1 MRKTPSWRF
10 IAPWTLLTLLAG
22 ALVTLGLVQRQ
33 QQLNQATAREQMLL
47 ETQRITSQ
55 VIERFQLYEYG
66 LRGLRGMVLASQV
79 SGLSRDKVQVYAGT
93 RDVPQEFPGSRGFG
107 FIERVP
113 ASEAIHYTEQARAD
127 GAPDFTI
134 RQLTPNSGERFVIR
148 YIEPLQNNQQALGL
162 DIGSEAS
169 RRNAAWQ
176 AMQNNEATIS
186 APITLVQATGA
197 SQRSFLLLLPV
208 YHPGVSIDSLAER
221 EAAGLGW
228 TYTPLVIDEVL
239 SGLNLQANLLH
250 VSMRDTTDSPQGEVF
265 FTQNSAGKSSY
276 VADLNNSLQ
285 QAVFGRQWRIDFHA
299 YPAFVTAL
307 NLPPPANAGLVGG
320 LVTLL
325 LAGLQVVWMTAL
337 RRRRQV
343 IQANTLLAAIVE
355 NASDAIVSESMGGNI
370 QSWNKA
376 AQSLFGHPSQDA
388 VGQPLASLLLP
399 PERSHE
405 DQDLLQL
412 AAQQDFAAPFE
423 TTRLHQDGHLVEIS
437 MTVSAIRDARG
448 RVVGV
453 AKLMRDIAERKR
465 HEEALLRVNT
475 ELEERVKGRTQELKQ
490 ASRFLLTVLDSVPLM
505 IAYFQSDLTCRV
517 MNQAFADILNVAPT
531 HSHGK
536 PLNALISPKLF
547 AAAEPRIRA
556 ALAGE
561 RQQFEFTLSARRG
574 QPQVAFSVQF
584 IPDAE
589 QEQVSG
595 FYLIAQDVSELNAQ
609 RSGLERAL
617 HEQGAERQR
626 LQSIV
631 QSTGAGTWE
640 WNVKTGELRIN
651 EEWARILGHTAA
663 ELEPITSATWDEYTH
678 PDDLGLAQ
686 ALLKRHCAGELPSF
700 EAEVRMRHRT
710 NGWVWVM
717 SRGQVTER
725 GANGQPEWMFGTH
738 LDITARKLAEERLRD
753 SESFLERVG
762 KVAGVGGWRLNL
774 ADQKLTWTI
783 QTRRISGV
791 ADDYEPAL
799 DTGLAFYPPEAQ
811 PGLIAA
817 IQEAKD
823 TGKPYDL
830 ELPYLTAR
838 GEHRWVR
845 SVGEAEYDPKSK
857 DAKPV
862 ALVGALMD
870 FTEQHEAAEVLKR
883 AQSDA
888 EAASRSKSKF
898 LANMSHEIRTPLNAV
913 LGVFYLLADTP
924 LDADQRQLLGK
935 AQLAGRSLLGI
946 VNDVLDLAK
955 IEAGEVN
962 LSTEPY
968 HLPSLLHE
976 MQTLYA
982 LQAVQKGLAFR
993 LNQDDGPPAWLRG
1006 DAQRVRQILT
1016 NLIGNALKFTEVGS
1030 IEVAATRSGTGDAR
1044 RLRLA
1049 VRDTGIGIALEAQA
1063 GLFQPFIQAD
1073 DTTTRRFGG
1082 TGLGLSI
1089 VRELSEAMGGCAGV
1103 LSTLG
1108 AGSEFWVELPLLPTV
1123 SAVPAGLAPAP
1134 CPLEIVV
1141 VDDSAADCAA
1151 MAALVRSL
1159 GWRAVELSSGE
1170 ALIHHVT
1177 RCIESGQH
1185 VPDALLVDWHMPGI
1199 SGLEALSTLSQRLG
1213 ADHMPA
1219 ALVVSAQPQEP
1230 TANPRDPRLKTKMLT
1245 KPLEVSALFHAISE
1259 SLVER
1264 DGNTARLLQDTRLTD
1279 LHAQWLAGVGVLLV
1293 DDSEVNLE
1301 IARRLLEKFGAQVIT
1316 ASNGAQALDAL
1327 HHHANPIDVV
1337 LMDIQ
1342 MPVMDG
1348 LEATRRLRQVA
1359 SLATLP
1365 VIALTAGALAQERER
1380 ALQAGMNDFLS
1391 KPLEPEA
1398 LIRTVRQ
1405 QVERV
1410 RGAPLPWVS
1419 APVSR
1424 QSGTAWPVVEG
1435 IDADSAA
1442 ARLNHD
1448 APLFLKML
1456 GWIGTDFA
1464 DLQAIDSPEQVAR
1477 HLADPHSRTR
1487 LRERVH
1493 KLRGSA
1499 GTLGAQQ
1506 VHASA
1511 SATEAAL
1518 ADHNGEEMACV
1529 LALSQAL
1536 RQLIAASQRAI
1547 ASGLV
1552 SAHLQ
1557 PLNPAAPSAPTAP
1570 TPPAAPAAPAAPA
1583 DQQSLQAL
1591 AELLRSQDLQ
1601 ALDMLA
1607 QMQGPLA
1614 SAMGAHTATA
1624 IARAME
1630 VLDFPSALAMLEK
1643 AIKA

>member
-1 MRKTPSWRF
+1 MKKTPFWRSN
-10 IAPWTLLTLLAG
+10 APWTLLTLLVG
-22 ALVTLGLVQRQ
+22 ALITFWLVQRQ
-33 QQLNQATAREQMLL
+33 AQENDATVRERMQL
-47 ETQRITSQ
+47 ETERITSD
-55 VIERFQLYEYG
+55 VIARFRLYEYG
-66 LRGLRGMVLASQV
+66 LKGLRGVVAASQV
-79 SGLSRDKVQVYAGT
+79 SGLSREKMQTYART
-93 RDVPQEFPGSRGFG
+93 RDLQREFPGSRGFG

-113 ASEAIHYTEQARAD
+113 ASEADRYTEEARAD

-134 RQLTPNSGERFVIR
+134 RQLTPNNDERFVIR
-148 YIEPLQNNQQALGL
+148 YIEPLQNNQQALGQ
-162 DIGSEAS
+162 DIGSEAN
-169 RRNAAWQ
+169 RRNAAW
-176 AMQNNEATIS
+176 AALQNNEATIS
-186 APITLVQATGA
+186 APITLVQAA
-197 SQRSFLLLLPV
+197 SAPLRSFLLLLPV
-208 YHPGVSIDSLAER
+208 YRPGVPIDSVAER

-228 TYTPLVIDEVL
+228 TFTPLVINEVL
-239 SGLNLQANLLH
+239 SGLNVQPNLLH
-250 VSMRDTTDSPQGEVF
+250 FSMRDTTDFPEGEIF
-265 FTQNSAGKSSY
+265 FKQHSDGKSSY
-276 VADLNNSLQ
+276 DASLNHSLQ
-285 QAVFGRQWRIDFHA
+285 QTVYGRQWQIDFHA

-307 NLPPPANAGLVGG
+307 NLPLPVNTGLAGG
-320 LVTLL
+320 LVTAL
-325 LAGLQVVWMTAL
+325 LAGLQSVWMTAL

-343 IQANTLLAAIVE
+343 AQANALLAAIVE

-370 QSWNKA
+370 LSWNKA
-376 AQSLFGHPSQDA
+376 AQSLFGYPSQDA

-399 PERSHE
+399 PERSQE

-412 AAQQDFAAPFE
+412 AAQQGSPAPFE
-423 TTRLHQDGHLVEIS
+423 TTRLHRDGHLIEVS
-437 MTVSAIRDARG
+437 VTVSAIRDTRG

-453 AKLMRDIAERKR
+453 AKLMHDISERKR

-517 MNQAFADILNVAPT
+517 VNRAYADFLNVSPADA
-531 HSHGK
+531 HGK
-536 PLNALISPKLF
+536 PLNTLVSPKLF
-547 AAAEPRIRA
+547 AATEPHIRA

-561 RQQFEFTLSARRG
+561 RQQFEFTLPARPG
-574 QPQVAFSVQF
+574 QTSMAFSVQF
-584 IPDAE
+584 IPDTE
-589 QEQVSG
+589 QETVAG
-595 FYLIAQDVSELNAQ
+595 FYLIAQDVSELTEQ
-609 RSGLERAL
+609 RRGLEHAL

-631 QSTGAGTWE
+631 QGTDAGTWE

-663 ELEPITSATWDEYTH
+663 ELEPITLATWTEHIH
-678 PDDLGLAQ
+678 PDDMAAAQ
-686 ALLKRHCAGELPSF
+686 AMLEQHFAGERPNF
-700 EAEVRMRHRT
+700 EHESRMRHRT

-717 SRGQVTER
+717 SRGQVTAR
-725 GANGQPEWMFGTH
+725 GANGEPEWMFGTH

-753 SESFLERVG
+753 SESFLERVS

-791 ADDYEPAL
+791 AEDYQPAL
-799 DTGLAFYPPEAQ
+799 ETALSFYPPEAQ

-817 IQEAKD
+817 TQETIN

-845 SVGEAEYDPKSK
+845 SVGEAEYDPKST

-870 FTEQHEAAEVLKR
+870 FTERHEAAEVLKR
-883 AQSDA
+883 AQIDA
-888 EAASRSKSKF
+888 EVASRSKSKF

-962 LSTEPY
+962 LSAEPY

-976 MQTLYA
+976 LEAVYA
-982 LQAVQKGLAFR
+982 LQAVQKGLAFH
-993 LNQDDGPPAWLRG
+993 LEEESGLPAWLRG

-1016 NLIGNALKFTEVGS
+1016 NLIGNAVKFTEAGR
-1030 IEVAATRSGTGDAR
+1030 IEVAASTTGIGETK

-1063 GLFQPFIQAD
+1063 RLFQPFIQAD
-1073 DTTTRRFGG
+1073 DTPTRRFGG

-1089 VRELSEAMGGCAGV
+1089 VRELGEAMGGCAGV
-1103 LSTLG
+1103 TSTLG
-1108 AGSEFWVELPLLPTV
+1108 AGSEFWVELPL
-1123 SAVPAGLAPAP
+1123 VPIASSEQAGLAAAP

-1141 VDDSAADCAA
+1141 VDDSAADSAA

-1159 GWRAVELSSGE
+1159 GWRAIELSSGE
-1170 ALIHHVT
+1170 ALIHHMT
-1177 RCIESGQH
+1177 RCIELGQH
-1185 VPDALLVDWHMPGI
+1185 VPDALLVDWHMPGL
-1199 SGLEALSTLSQRLG
+1199 SGLEALSTLTQRVG
-1213 ADHMPA
+1213 ADNMPA
-1219 ALVVSAQPQEP
+1219 ALVVSAQHRES
-1230 TANPRDPRLKTKMLT
+1230 TVDPEDMLVKHKMLA
-1245 KPLEVSALFHAISE
+1245 KPLEVSALFNAISE

-1264 DGNTARLLQDTRLTD
+1264 DGNTARLLQDTKLTD

-1293 DDSEVNLE
+1293 DDSAVNLE
-1301 IARRLLEKFGAQVIT
+1301 IARRLLEKFGAQVLT
-1316 ASNGAQALDAL
+1316 ATNGAQALDAL
-1327 HHHANPIDVV
+1327 HHHSDQIDVV

-1380 ALQAGMNDFLS
+1380 AFQAGMNDFLS

-1419 APVSR
+1419 APAPR
-1424 QSGTAWPVVEG
+1424 QSSDAWPVIEG

-1448 APLFLKML
+1448 APLFLRML
-1456 GWIGTDFA
+1456 GWISADFG
-1464 DLQAIDSPEQVAR
+1464 DLEAICSSEQVIR
-1477 HLADPHSRTR
+1477 HLADPTSRTH
-1487 LRERVH
+1487 LRDRVH
-1493 KLRGSA
+1493 KLRGSV
-1499 GTLGAQQ
+1499 GTLGANQ
-1506 VHASA
+1506 VHAT
-1511 SATEAAL
+1511 ATAAEAAL
-1518 ADHNGEEMACV
+1518 ADHNGEEVGCV

-1536 RQLIAASQRAI
+1536 RQLIAASQPAI
-1547 ASGLV
+1547 ASGLA
-1552 SAHLQ
+1552 SKNLQ
-1557 PLNPAAPSAPTAP
+1557 PVDT
-1570 TPPAAPAAPAAPA
+1570 AAPAAPA

-1591 AELLRSQDLQ
+1591 AELLRTQDLQ

-1614 SAMGAHTATA
+1614 SAIGADTAVA
-1624 IARAME
+1624 IARAMDL
-1630 VLDFPSALAMLEK
+1630 LDFPGALAMLEE
-1643 AIKA
+1643 ATQT